1 MATPILASQRAPRA
15 FTPGEFDPG
24 AVVEIAL
31 LLPVNRAEAL
41 LALAHRRRQSVG
53 QLLRHLIDRALAE
66 AD

>member
-1 MATPILASQRAPRA
+1 MATPIPESPRAPCA
-15 FTPGEFDPG
+15 CNPGGIDPG
-24 AVVEIAL
+24 AVVEIGL
-31 LLPVNRAEAL
+31 LLPVSRTEAL